1 MEGLKGSQ
9 ISPPHFVTKFGRP
22 TRLLKYIVLANL
34 KYPKVDGLGCPCFA
48 RNIDQYLNSGPEA
61 FIKMKI
67 HPFAELL
74 LRFNFTWSGGNDSP
88 VS

>member
-34 KYPKVDGLGCPCFA
+34 KYPKVDGIVCPRFA
-48 RNIDQYLNSGPEA
+48 GDIDPYINIGARGSL
-61 FIKMKI
+61 K
-67 HPFAELL
+67 
-74 LRFNFTWSGGNDSP
+74 
-88 VS
+88 